1 MILSMTGFGHSVIDT
16 EVGQLSASVRSVNS
30 RYLDIKIRGLNID
43 PKVERDIRQLISKNL
58 IRGSVQIFFEI
69 GINSS
74 SSNSFSFNKDRFEAI
89 DETLKMISQ
98 TYSYTINPG
107 DFIRASDILSDS
119 RLDNLNSDDIIKVTN
134 EAMIQLNEMRELEGD
149 KIYIDL
155 VSRLTTLKKG
165 VKSLEKLNKSFANNR
180 KEKLQNRLQKL
191 LGNHELDESRLI
203 QEVAILAERADVTEE
218 IVRLKSHYE
227 QLSNLLD
234 SGESIGKRFTFL
246 IQEVFREINTIGS
259 KNGSIDVINQIILMK
274 DELEKI
280 REQAQNIL

>member
-69 GINSS
+69 GINSL

-98 TYSYTINPG
+98 NYSYTINPG

-134 EAMIQLNEMRELEGD
+134 EAIIQLNEMRKLEGD

-191 LGNHELDESRLI
+191 LGNYELDESRLI

-234 SGESIGKRFTFL
+234 SGDSIGKRFTFL

-259 KNGSIDVINQIILMK
+259 KNGSIDVINQVILMK

>member
-69 GINSS
+69 GINSL

-98 TYSYTINPG
+98 NYSYTINPG

-134 EAMIQLNEMRELEGD
+134 EAIIQLNEMRELEGD

>member
-58 IRGSVQIFFEI
+58 IRGSVQVFFEI

-74 SSNSFSFNKDRFEAI
+74 SSNSYSFNKDRFEAI

-98 TYSYTINPG
+98 NYSYTINPG
-107 DFIRASDILSDS
+107 YFIRASDILSDS

-134 EAMIQLNEMRELEGD
+134 EAIIQLNEMRELEGD

-191 LGNHELDESRLI
+191 LGNYELDESRLI

-234 SGESIGKRFTFL
+234 SGDSIGKRFTFL

>member
-98 TYSYTINPG
+98 NYSYTINPG
-107 DFIRASDILSDS
+107 DFIRASDILSDN

-134 EAMIQLNEMRELEGD
+134 ESIIQLNEMRELEGD

-191 LGNHELDESRLI
+191 LGNHELDESKLI

-259 KNGSIDVINQIILMK
+259 KNGSIDVINQVIEMK
-274 DELEKI
+274 DEVEKI

>member
-30 RYLDIKIRGLNID
+30 RYLDIKIRGLSID
-43 PKVERDIRQLISKNL
+43 PKVEREIRQLISKNL

-69 GINSS
+69 GKDSPSN
-74 SSNSFSFNKDRFEAI
+74 NSFSFNKDRFEAI
-89 DETLKMISQ
+89 DETLKLISQ
-98 TYSYTINPG
+98 NYSYTINPG
-107 DFIRASDILSDS
+107 DFIRASDLLLDN
-119 RLDNLNSDDIIKVTN
+119 RLDNLNSDDIIKITN
-134 EAMIQLNEMRELEGD
+134 EAVLQLNEMRELEGD
-149 KIYIDL
+149 KIYKDL
-155 VSRLTTLKKG
+155 VLRINILKKG
-165 VKSLEKLNKSFANNR
+165 VKILEKLNKSFATNR
-180 KEKLQNRLQKL
+180 KEKLQTRLQKL
-191 LGNHELDESRLI
+191 LGEHELDESRLI

-227 QLSNLLD
+227 QLDKLLD
-234 SGESIGKRFTFL
+234 SGDSIGKRFTFL

-259 KNGSIDVINQIILMK
+259 KNGSVDVINQIILMK

>member
-69 GINSS
+69 GINSL

-98 TYSYTINPG
+98 NYSYTINPG
-107 DFIRASDILSDS
+107 DFIRASDILSDN

-234 SGESIGKRFTFL
+234 SGDSIGKRFTFL

-259 KNGSIDVINQIILMK
+259 KNGSIDVINQVILMK

>member
-69 GINSS
+69 GINSL

-98 TYSYTINPG
+98 NYSYTINPG
-107 DFIRASDILSDS
+107 DFIRASDILSDN

-134 EAMIQLNEMRELEGD
+134 EAIIQLNEMRELEGD

-234 SGESIGKRFTFL
+234 SGDSIGKRFTFL

-259 KNGSIDVINQIILMK
+259 KNGSIDVINQVIQMK

>member
-69 GINSS
+69 GINSL

-98 TYSYTINPG
+98 NYSYTINPG
-107 DFIRASDILSDS
+107 DFIRASDILSDN

-134 EAMIQLNEMRELEGD
+134 EAIIQLNEMRELEGD

>member
-98 TYSYTINPG
+98 NYSYTINPG

-134 EAMIQLNEMRELEGD
+134 EAIIQLNEMRELEGD

-259 KNGSIDVINQIILMK
+259 KNGSIDVINQVIEMK

>member
-98 TYSYTINPG
+98 NYSYTINPG
-107 DFIRASDILSDS
+107 DFIRASDILSDN

-134 EAMIQLNEMRELEGD
+134 EAIIQLNEMRELEGD
-149 KIYIDL
+149 KIYMDL

-234 SGESIGKRFTFL
+234 SGDSIGKRFTFL

-259 KNGSIDVINQIILMK
+259 KNGSIDVINQVIQMK

>member
-98 TYSYTINPG
+98 NYSYTINPG
-107 DFIRASDILSDS
+107 DFIRASDILSDN

-134 EAMIQLNEMRELEGD
+134 EAIIQLNEMRELEGD

>member
-58 IRGSVQIFFEI
+58 IRGSVQISFEI

-98 TYSYTINPG
+98 NYSYTINPG
-107 DFIRASDILSDS
+107 DFIRASDILSDN

-134 EAMIQLNEMRELEGD
+134 EAIIQLNEMRELEGD
-149 KIYIDL
+149 KIYMDL

-259 KNGSIDVINQIILMK
+259 KNGSIDVINQVIEMK

>member
-69 GINSS
+69 GINSL

-98 TYSYTINPG
+98 NYSYTINPG

-234 SGESIGKRFTFL
+234 SGDSIGKRFTFL

-259 KNGSIDVINQIILMK
+259 KNGSIDVINQVILMK

>member
-1 MILSMTGFGHSVIDT
+1 MTGFGHSVIDT

-69 GINSS
+69 GINSL

-98 TYSYTINPG
+98 NYSYTINPG

-134 EAMIQLNEMRELEGD
+134 EAIIQLNEMRELEGD

-191 LGNHELDESRLI
+191 LGNYELDESRLI

-234 SGESIGKRFTFL
+234 SGDSIGKRFTFL

-259 KNGSIDVINQIILMK
+259 KNGSIDVINQVIEMK

>member
-69 GINSS
+69 GTNSS

-98 TYSYTINPG
+98 NYSYTINPG
-107 DFIRASDILSDS
+107 DFIRASDILSDN

-134 EAMIQLNEMRELEGD
+134 EAIIQLNEMRELEGD
-149 KIYIDL
+149 KIYMDL

-203 QEVAILAERADVTEE
+203 QEVAILADRADVTEE
-218 IVRLKSHYE
+218 TVRLKSHYE

-234 SGESIGKRFTFL
+234 SGESIGKRVTFL

-259 KNGSIDVINQIILMK
+259 KNGSIDVINQVIQMK

>member
-43 PKVERDIRQLISKNL
+43 PEVERDIRQLISKNL

-74 SSNSFSFNKDRFEAI
+74 SNNSFSFNKDRFEAI

-98 TYSYTINPG
+98 NYSYTINPG
-107 DFIRASDILSDS
+107 DFIRASDILSDN

-134 EAMIQLNEMRELEGD
+134 ESIIQLNEMRELEGD

-191 LGNHELDESRLI
+191 LGNHELDESKLI

-234 SGESIGKRFTFL
+234 SGDSIGKRFIFL

-259 KNGSIDVINQIILMK
+259 KNGSIDVINQVILMK
-274 DELEKI
+274 DEVEKI

>member
-69 GINSS
+69 GINSL

-134 EAMIQLNEMRELEGD
+134 EAIIQLNEMRELEGD

-165 VKSLEKLNKSFANNR
+165 VNSLEKLNKSFANNR

-234 SGESIGKRFTFL
+234 SGDSIGKRFTFL

>member
-98 TYSYTINPG
+98 NYSYTINPG

-134 EAMIQLNEMRELEGD
+134 EAIIQLNEMRELEGD

-234 SGESIGKRFTFL
+234 SGDSIGKRFTFL

>member
-69 GINSS
+69 GINSL

-98 TYSYTINPG
+98 NYSYTINPG
-107 DFIRASDILSDS
+107 DFIRASDILSDN

-134 EAMIQLNEMRELEGD
+134 EAIIQLNEMRELEGD

-165 VKSLEKLNKSFANNR
+165 VNSLEKLNKSFANNR

-259 KNGSIDVINQIILMK
+259 KNGSIDVINQVIEMK